1 MREDFM
7 KIEIIN
13 NLSIN
18 TGIGNYA
25 FSVYNELKKLK
36 QVEVEMVHRDSFP
49 YPTKVSKILS
59 SPFRRIHYLKKF
71 SNLINLDANIY
82 HFSAPGIVSSY
93 FGPKVKGLE
102 ILTIHDLYLFDS
114 NENGLVENRL
124 KSYMTKSLATASG
137 IIFDSYF
144 TRDSFYKHFDFKG
157 KAQVVHL
164 GVDHDTYFKSDKA
177 KSRQQLNLRLDFK
190 YILFTGT
197 TIKRKNVETL
207 LKAFSLIERHINNVC
222 LMIIGGNIPLLKKM
236 AKYYGINH
244 LLCVPVVKPNI
255 VNLYYNSADV
265 FVFPSLYEGFGI
277 PVVEAMSTGLPIV
290 ASKSSSIP
298 EIVSDSAI
306 LIDPIDVE
314 SIASEV
320 MKIFLDKEIEEN
332 LSKKSLERSL
342 KFNWQKTALE
352 TSEFYKSLLS

>member
-1 MREDFM
+1 M

-59 SPFRRIHYLKKF
+59 SPFRRIAYLKNF

-102 ILTIHDLYLFDS
+102 VLTIHDLYLFDS
-114 NENGLVENRL
+114 NEKGLVVNRL

-144 TRDSFYKHFDFKG
+144 TRDSFYKHFDFSG
-157 KAQVVHL
+157 KAEVVHL
-164 GVDHDTYFKSDKA
+164 GVDHDTYFKSNKA
-177 KSRQQLNLRLDFK
+177 NSRRELNLPLECK

-197 TIKRKNVETL
+197 TIRRKNVENL
-207 LKAFSLIERHINNVC
+207 LRAFSLIERHINNVR

-236 AKYYGINH
+236 AKVYGINH
-244 LLCVPVVKPNI
+244 LLCVPPLKPNL
-255 VNLYYNSADV
+255 VNIYYKSADV

-277 PVVEAMSTGLPIV
+277 PVLEAMSTGLPIV
-290 ASKSSSIP
+290 ASNSSSIP
-298 EIVSDSAI
+298 EIIGDSGI
-306 LIDPIDVE
+306 LIDPLDVE
-314 SIASEV
+314 MIASEV
-320 MKIFLDKEIEEN
+320 MNIFLDKEKEEN

-342 KFNWQKTALE
+342 KFSWQKTALK
-352 TSEFYKSLLS
+352 TLEFYKSLLS